1 MKKLHLFIIISGI
14 CFSSFSQQLTAT
26 FGSSPVKLDW
36 QRAGYPGDTVPSYPL
51 LVNITAFGG
60 DNTGLVSNNAAL
72 TNAIASLGSA
82 NGVIYFPAGNYLF
95 TSGIN
100 LRRGLILRGAGSG
113 NTTLT
118 FNLGSGSGDLIVVQG
133 SAGAATPVTAPVQQY
148 SNQVTVSDPGIA
160 SLGNFIKVYQD
171 NETGLINDS
180 WADNTVGQ
188 ISYLKNKSGNI
199 FTFFTRH
206 RRAIPLSGLP
216 KAQKLNMVTGVG
228 IECLKIKRMDVD
240 PTANQTSNIF
250 FNYAA
255 FCWVKGIESDS
266 ANFAHISIMNSSN
279 IEVTGS
285 YFHGAFSYGT
295 GGVGYGVVCHLT
307 TGDCLVENNIFKHLR
322 HAMLLQA
329 GTNGNIYAYNY
340 SLQQRRT
347 ELPTDAAGDIVLHGN
362 YAYAN
367 LFEGNIAQNI
377 GGDASHGINGPT
389 NVFFRNRALHYGI
402 AFSAG
407 SGDSSVVI
415 YNEVTGTGNSTIFP
429 FLPLGSLGTNGPN
442 TIASKNYRVLSAG
455 FVGNMESAFTPNQSA
470 TYTYFLEQ
478 VRPYFFSADL
488 QPMGFPAVYNVP
500 FISIPAR
507 DRFLAAGTMTY
518 CSNVSRK
525 DSMMP
530 VNCDPL
536 AIANNGGYDVHDIAE
551 TNEYRDNSN
560 CGLIATILPSGAEP
574 VNGIIKTITK
584 VDATVQSYNGKAYVQ
599 RHYDIEPSVDPSTAT
614 ATLTLYFTQQ
624 DFDNYNAANGSDPN
638 LPAGPADAPGKA
650 NLLVTQYH
658 GTGTAPGNYTGTT
671 ELIDPDDAAIAW
683 NSTTNLWEISFNVT
697 GFSGFY
703 ISGTYIVL
711 PLKLISFNY
720 YLPGNQKVLLKWKVT
735 EQQGISKY
743 IVERSSDGISY
754 TAIGNISANT
764 ENSFTYGHTDNDPLK
779 GTNYYRLLI
788 VDDNSITYSHV
799 LAIDLPGKGNGIVLY
814 PVPATGKLTVSIKNT
829 ALLNTEVLLLSAE
842 GRLIKKIKLHSMVQN
857 IPVDHLPAGVYYLET
872 ADGNTYR
879 AVKQ

>member
-14 CFSSFSQQLTAT
+14 CFSSFSQQLTST
-26 FGSSPVKLDW
+26 YGGSPVKLDW
-36 QRAGYPGDTVPSYPL
+36 QRAGYPGDTVPSYPA

-60 DNTGLVSNNAAL
+60 DNTGLVSNNVAFA
-72 TNAIASLGSA
+72 NAMASLGTA
-82 NGVIYFPAGNYLF
+82 KGVIYFPAGNYLF
-95 TSGIN
+95 TGGIN
-100 LRRGLILRGAGSG
+100 LRSGLILRGAGSG

-118 FNLGSGSGDLIVVQG
+118 FNLGSGSAHLIVVQG
-133 SAGAATPVTAPVQQY
+133 SAGAGTPVTATVQQY

-160 SLGNFIKVYQD
+160 SPGNFIKVYQD

-180 WADNTVGQ
+180 WADNTIGQ
-188 ISYLKNKSGNI
+188 IAYLKSKSGNT
-199 FTFFTRH
+199 FTFYTRH
-206 RRAIPLSGLP
+206 RRAIPLSGAP
-216 KAQKLNMVTGVG
+216 IAQKINMVTGVG

-240 PTANQTSNIF
+240 PVANQTSNIY

-266 ANFAHISIMNSSN
+266 ANFAHISILNSSN

-329 GTNGNIYAYNY
+329 GTNGNIYSYNY

-347 ELPTDAAGDIVLHGN
+347 EFPADAAGDIVLHGN
-362 YAYAN
+362 YPYAN

-402 AFSAG
+402 AFSTG

-429 FLPLGSLGTNGPN
+429 FLPLGGLGTNGPN

-455 FVGNMESAFTPNQSA
+455 FVGNMESSFIPNQPA
-470 TYTYFLEQ
+470 TYTYFLEP
-478 VRPYFFSADL
+478 VRPYFFSTDL
-488 QPMGFPAVYNVP
+488 QPMGFPVVYNVP

-507 DRFLAAGTMTY
+507 DRYIAAGTMTY
-518 CSNVSRK
+518 CSNISRK

-530 VNCDPL
+530 VNCDLL

-560 CGLIATILPSGAEP
+560 CGFIATIVPSGAAP
-574 VNGIIKTITK
+574 VNGVIKTKAK
-584 VDATVQSYNGKAYVQ
+584 VDATVQSYNGKPFVQ
-599 RHYDIEPSVDPSTAT
+599 RHYDIEPSVNPSAAT
-614 ATLTLYFTQQ
+614 ATVTLYFTQP
-624 DFDNYNAANGSDPN
+624 DFDNYNAANGSDPD
-638 LPAGPADAPGKA
+638 LPAGPADLPGKA

-658 GTGTAPGNYTGTT
+658 GTGTAPGNYTGST
-671 ELIDPDDAAIAW
+671 ELIDPDDADIIW
-683 NSTTNLWEISFNVT
+683 NSTTNLWEISFNVA

-735 EQQGISKY
+735 EQQGIRKY
-743 IVERSSDGISY
+743 IVERSSDGIAYS
-754 TAIGNISANT
+754 AIGSVTANS
-764 ENSFTYGHTDNDPLK
+764 ENSFTYGHTDNDPLN
-779 GTNYYRLLI
+779 GLNYYRLQI
-788 VDDNSITYSHV
+788 ADDISISYSHV
-799 LAIDLPGKGNGIVLY
+799 LAVNLSGKDNGIVVY
-814 PVPATGKLTVSIKNT
+814 PVPATGELTISVKNT
-829 ALLNTEVLLLSAE
+829 SLLNTEVQMLNAE
-842 GRLIKKIKLHSMVQN
+842 GQLVQKIKLHRMVQN
-857 IPVDHLPAGVYYLET
+857 LPVGHIPAGVYYLKT
-872 ADGNTYR
+872 ADGHSNR
-879 AVKQ
+879 IIKQ